1 MLEIRKTRA
10 CFWVFVI
17 TAWWFARGITTLKIP
32 MILGVTLKPF
42 VNMLHAKKGQTMK
55 NNYFPTLS
63 AALESENL
71 SHAWPCTPIA
81 YGQTIGLTYD
91 DGSKYGYYV
100 SIYRDER
107 GMYER
112 PIHYKRG

>member
-1 MLEIRKTRA
+1 MLFLLPASKTFNQGSGYTLETKKTRA

-55 NNYFPTLS
+55 NTFMDYLAAIALGLMLCIGALQYFDVLV
-63 AALESENL
+63 
-71 SHAWPCTPIA
+71 
-81 YGQTIGLTYD
+81 
-91 DGSKYGYYV
+91 K
-100 SIYRDER
+100 
-107 GMYER
+107 
-112 PIHYKRG
+112 